1 MITKRTVYGGG
12 GIMPDL
18 FVPIDTSGVTDY
30 YRDLVQGGH
39 LNSYSLDYVDKQRDK
54 LMLTYPTFD
63 SYLKGFSLDK
73 KFMDTFFE
81 YVAKEDK
88 ELLFNAEEYKTSEEL
103 IKLRLKAVLAQDI
116 WGYNEFY
123 QVYNDSN
130 EIIQRAVKA
139 LENKEYE
146 KANLN

>member
-1 MITKRTVYGGG
+1 MNMAKY
-12 GIMPDL
+12 
-18 FVPIDTSGVTDY
+18 
-30 YRDLVQGGH
+30 
-39 LNSYSLDYVDKQRDK
+39 
-54 LMLTYPTFD
+54 D
-63 SYLKGFSLDK
+63 SI
-73 KFMDTFFE
+73 
-81 YVAKEDK
+81 
-88 ELLFNAEEYKTSEEL
+88 FNAEEYKTSEEL